1 MRMGYIKERRY
12 RISLLS
18 FTELIGLDR
27 AWCRGLKRIG
37 EIKHVAHDR
46 ETRVNAQAQK
56 DEGKTDQKIF
66 GRASILRF

>member
-1 MRMGYIKERRY
+1 VKLGIPKAYV
-12 RISLLS
+12 SPG
-18 FTELIGLDR
+18 GLDI
-27 AWCRGLKRIG
+27 GVFDLERIG

-46 ETRVNAQAQK
+46 ETRMNAQAQK